1 MDVETTAMYAG
12 RASDQTD
19 VETAAVMAALT
30 IEPSSIVHTVIAI
43 EDDGTPVAHAALR
56 PFEGELE
63 VKKVFVAKN
72 ARGSGVSRAIMT
84 ELERVAA
91 ERDIHSL
98 VLQTGDLQVPAIAL
112 YLSLGYEQIAVYG
125 KYTAIPFALC
135 YRKTL

>member
-19 VETAAVMAALT
+19 AETAAVMAALT